1 MYDIEKMKEL
11 QKNLDTRKYLESI
24 NNNCDMSGKMP
35 YCKFCALYSMS
46 GCTIEQ
52 PIREDLKQCAKA
64 YLNSEECDKSMY
76 IIKEEIEVEA
86 KNGKRTRKKSK
97 IQ

>member
-11 QKNLDTRKYLESI
+11 QKNLDKRKYFESI

-35 YCKFCALYSMS
+35 YCKFCALQSMF
-46 GCTIEQ
+46 GCTINQ
-52 PIREDLKQCAKA
+52 NIREDLKQCAKS
-64 YLNSEECDKSMY
+64 YLNSGECDKSMY
-76 IIKEEIEVEA
+76 LVKENTNNEVN
-86 KNGKRTRKKSK
+86 NGKRTRKKSK